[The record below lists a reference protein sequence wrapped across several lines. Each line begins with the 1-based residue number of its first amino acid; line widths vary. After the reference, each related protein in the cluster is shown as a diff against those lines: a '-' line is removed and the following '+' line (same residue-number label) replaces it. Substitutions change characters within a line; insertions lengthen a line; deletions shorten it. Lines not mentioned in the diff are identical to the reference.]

1 MITDKIVK
9 YNIVTGEWFSL
20 SDSLTEDDI
29 LRITKASDA
38 IVKYYSD
45 DNDPS
50 MDDAVHFMLDLRY
63 KYKLSILNTA
73 PGSEYLSNFR
83 TFYIRDNDD

>member
-9 YNIVTGEWFSL
+9 YNIATGEWFSL
-20 SDSLTEDDI
+20 SESLTEKDV
-29 LRITKASDA
+29 LSITKASDD
-38 IVKYYSD
+38 IVEYYSD

-50 MDDAVHFMLDLRY
+50 MDDAIQFMLNLRY

-73 PGSEYLSNFR
+73 PGIEYLTNFR
-83 TFYIRDNDD
+83 TFYIRNDDD